1 MNRIQQLFTTKNKR
15 VLSVY
20 YTAGFPRLSDTLA
33 IAIKLEEAGV
43 DMLEIGIPYSD
54 PIADGT
60 TIQQSSACALSN
72 GMSIRLLF
80 EQLADLRKYVRIPVL
95 LMGYLNPVMQYG
107 IENFCMKAKEVGVDG
122 VILPDL
128 PLFEYEYIYKSCF
141 EQYGLSNVFLINPRT
156 EEERIRKIDELSN
169 GFIYMLSSNAT
180 TGNSLEQTADLITYY
195 ERIKGYRLLN
205 PLMIGFGI
213 NTHHQF
219 NKACEY
225 ANGAIIGSAFIRFLN
240 SYPTDYGDKILGW
253 LESIVTEQ

>member
-20 YTAGFPRLSDTLA
+20 YTAGFPSLSDTLA

-43 DMLEIGIPYSD
+43 DMLEIGIPSSD

-128 PLFEYEYIYKSCF
+128 PLFEYEHIYKSCF

-195 ERIKGYRLLN
+195 ERVKGYRLLN

-213 NTHHQF
+213 NTHQQF
-219 NKACEY
+219 NRACEY

-253 LESIVTEQ
+253 VESIVTEQ

>member
-128 PLFEYEYIYKSCF
+128 PLFEYEHIYKSCF

-240 SYPTDYGDKILGW
+240 CYPTDYGDKILGW
-253 LESIVTEQ
+253 VESIVTEQ

>member
-1 MNRIQQLFTTKNKR
+1 
-15 VLSVY
+15 
-20 YTAGFPRLSDTLA
+20 
-33 IAIKLEEAGV
+33 
-43 DMLEIGIPYSD
+43 
-54 PIADGT
+54 
-60 TIQQSSACALSN
+60 
-72 GMSIRLLF
+72 MSIRLLF

>member
-20 YTAGFPRLSDTLA
+20 YTAGFPNLSDTLA

-128 PLFEYEYIYKSCF
+128 PLFEYEHIYKSCF
-141 EQYGLSNVFLINPRT
+141 EHYGLSNVFLINPRT

-195 ERIKGYRLLN
+195 ERVKGYRLLN

-219 NKACEY
+219 NRACEY

-253 LESIVTEQ
+253 VESIVTEQ

>member
-20 YTAGFPRLSDTLA
+20 YTAGFPSLSDTLA

-128 PLFEYEYIYKSCF
+128 PLFEYEHIYKSCF

-195 ERIKGYRLLN
+195 ERVKGYRLLN

-213 NTHHQF
+213 NTHQQF
-219 NKACEY
+219 NRACEY

-253 LESIVTEQ
+253 VESIVTEQ